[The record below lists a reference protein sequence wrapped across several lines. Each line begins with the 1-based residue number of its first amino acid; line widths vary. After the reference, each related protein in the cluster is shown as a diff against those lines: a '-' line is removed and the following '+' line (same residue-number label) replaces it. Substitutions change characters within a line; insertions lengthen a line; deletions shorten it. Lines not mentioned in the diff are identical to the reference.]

1 MLSTIDETNRPAGP
15 QGWHALTVSGLDH
28 LTDDTVAVT
37 LAVPERLA
45 EALSHRAGQHVVV
58 RHRQGERELRRCY
71 SVCPPPFDPGR
82 LRLIVKRASPDGF
95 GAYATTRLAVGD
107 RLRVSPPAGT
117 FQLAAAPVTHHV
129 LLAGG
134 TGIAPLLAMAAA
146 ALRDDPHCRVSLLY
160 AARGAG
166 SLLLAD
172 ELADLK
178 DAYLGRFTLLQVF
191 SRERR
196 EADLLSGR
204 LDGARLQRL
213 LSAPGTEFDAATAFY
228 LCGPWGLVTLART
241 ALAEAGAAER
251 QIRLELF
258 SPEGTPAA
266 VPVPPA
272 GRSVQV
278 TARLGGHTAGARML
292 PGDRTLLDAVLRVR
306 PDAPYSCRVGLCGSC
321 RARVVSGSAVLDS
334 QYALDPAEVAA
345 GYTLTCRARPQTDA
359 VELDF
364 DA

>member
-1 MLSTIDETNRPAGP
+1 MLSTIDETDRPAGP
-15 QGWHALTVSGLDH
+15 HGWHALTVSRLEH
-28 LTDDTVAVT
+28 LAEDTVAIT
-37 LAVPERLA
+37 LAVPDRLA
-45 EALSHRAGQHVVV
+45 GVLSHRAGQHLVV
-58 RHRQGERELRRCY
+58 RHQQGGRELRRCY
-71 SVCPPPFDPGR
+71 SVCPPPFDPDR
-82 LRLIVKRASPDGF
+82 LRLIVKRSGPDGF
-95 GAYATTRLAVGD
+95 GAYATTRLAVGE
-107 RLRVSPPAGT
+107 RLRVSPPTGAFRLAG
-117 FQLAAAPVTHHV
+117 APVTHHV
-129 LLAGG
+129 MLAGG

-146 ALRDDPHCRVSLLY
+146 ALREDPHCRVSLLY

-178 DAYLGRFTLLQVF
+178 DAYLGRFTLLQVL

-204 LDGARLQRL
+204 LDGARLRRL

-228 LCGPWGLVTLART
+228 LCGPSGLVTSART
-241 ALAEAGAAER
+241 ALAEAGADEQ

-266 VPVPPA
+266 AAAAPV
-272 GRSVQV
+272 GRSVRV
-278 TARLGGHTAGARML
+278 TARLGGHTSDAPML
-292 PGDRTLLDAVLRVR
+292 PGDRTLLDAVLRAR

-334 QYALDPAEVAA
+334 QHVLGRDEVAA

-359 VELDF
+359 IALDF